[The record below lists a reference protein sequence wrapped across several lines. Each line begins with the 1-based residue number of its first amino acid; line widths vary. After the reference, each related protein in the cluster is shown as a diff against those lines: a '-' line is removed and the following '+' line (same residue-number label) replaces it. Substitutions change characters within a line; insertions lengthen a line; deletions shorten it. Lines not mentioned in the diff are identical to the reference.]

1 MHVSYPQQ
9 RRHRQPNDVQK
20 QHGQP
25 QRQHIKSMYSFPAW
39 DVQVGTEKR
48 GRVVANASARK
59 QTERL
64 GTQRGPDQIQQG
76 HATGFDFDLQCLDVF
91 TFAQQQPRRHAQ
103 QQQHWRC
110 HTPQQLNPKKDVAV
124 RHVGKHAFEIDQ
136 VLAQHGNG
144 PTDFKNGDKDGWPEE
159 KRKKEKKKND
169 NE

>member
-1 MHVSYPQQ
+1 
-9 RRHRQPNDVQK
+9 
-20 QHGQP
+20 
-25 QRQHIKSMYSFPAW
+25 
-39 DVQVGTEKR
+39 
-48 GRVVANASARK
+48 
-59 QTERL
+59 L

-124 RHVGKHAFEIDQ
+124 RHVGEHAFEIDQ

-159 KRKKEKKKND
+159 KRKKEKKKEKMTTSKTSSRSDRTPTPTQTDHAMGNVTNNEINCIKLNPMDFAPSDSSKRPPSD
-169 NE
+169 NVI